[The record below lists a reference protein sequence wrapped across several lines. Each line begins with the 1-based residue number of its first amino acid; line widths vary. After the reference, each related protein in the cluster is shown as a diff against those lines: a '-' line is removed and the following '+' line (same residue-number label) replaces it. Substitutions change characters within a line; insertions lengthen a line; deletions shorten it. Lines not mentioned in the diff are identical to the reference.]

1 MNYQQTVGLTAL
13 GILFFAATAHAE
25 DCQIT
30 LSQPVVDYHE
40 MRRDNID
47 KTQQN
52 WHKMA
57 DRTLN
62 VNVYCP
68 QPQQMAVLLQ
78 GTAGDKGRFTF
89 GQPGGMAV
97 KIDEMTVD
105 GKNYTVG
112 KTVDQLNF
120 TPQSGTPSPF
130 YLRNNEAVI
139 AVDNN
144 QVPSGQQMNFRVT
157 LSPVLDD
164 NAFSRITDQTA
175 LESDL
180 TWTLLTK

>member
-1 MNYQQTVGLTAL
+1 
-13 GILFFAATAHAE
+13 
-25 DCQIT
+25 
-30 LSQPVVDYHE
+30 
-40 MRRDNID
+40 
-47 KTQQN
+47 
-52 WHKMA
+52 
-57 DRTLN
+57 
-62 VNVYCP
+62 
-68 QPQQMAVLLQ
+68 MAVLLQ

-89 GQPGGMAV
+89 GQSGGMAV
-97 KIDEMTVD
+97 KIDDMTID

-112 KTVDQLNF
+112 KTVDQLGF

-130 YLRNNEAVI
+130 YVRNNEAVI

-164 NAFSRITDQTA
+164 NAFSRITDQTV

-180 TWTLLTK
+180 TWTLLTR

>member
-47 KTQQN
+47 KPQQN

-89 GQPGGMAV
+89 GQSGGMAV

-130 YLRNNEAVI
+130 YVRNNEAVI

-164 NAFSRITDQTA
+164 SAFSRITDQTA

>member
-13 GILFFAATAHAE
+13 GILFFVATANAE
-25 DCQIT
+25 DCQIS

-89 GQPGGMAV
+89 GQSGGMAV
-97 KIDEMTVD
+97 KRSISSV
-105 GKNYTVG
+105 
-112 KTVDQLNF
+112 L
-120 TPQSGTPSPF
+120 
-130 YLRNNEAVI
+130 LRKAARLRRFMCVI
-139 AVDNN
+139 MKRLLRLMIIRCLQA
-144 QVPSGQQMNFRVT
+144 
-157 LSPVLDD
+157 
-164 NAFSRITDQTA
+164 SR
-175 LESDL
+175 
-180 TWTLLTK
+180 

>member
-13 GILFFAATAHAE
+13 GILFFVATANAE
-25 DCQIT
+25 DCQIS

-89 GQPGGMAV
+89 WLL
-97 KIDEMTVD
+97 
-105 GKNYTVG
+105 YT
-112 KTVDQLNF
+112 
-120 TPQSGTPSPF
+120 SPSP
-130 YLRNNEAVI
+130 R
-139 AVDNN
+139 D
-144 QVPSGQQMNFRVT
+144 
-157 LSPVLDD
+157 
-164 NAFSRITDQTA
+164 
-175 LESDL
+175 
-180 TWTLLTK
+180 

>member
-13 GILFFAATAHAE
+13 GILFFVATANAE
-25 DCQIT
+25 DCQIS

-68 QPQQMAVLLQ
+68 QPQQMAVLYRGRQAIKGASHSASL
-78 GTAGDKGRFTF
+78 AGWRLKS
-89 GQPGGMAV
+89 M
-97 KIDEMTVD
+97 I
-105 GKNYTVG
+105 
-112 KTVDQLNF
+112 
-120 TPQSGTPSPF
+120 
-130 YLRNNEAVI
+130 
-139 AVDNN
+139 
-144 QVPSGQQMNFRVT
+144 
-157 LSPVLDD
+157 
-164 NAFSRITDQTA
+164 
-175 LESDL
+175 
-180 TWTLLTK
+180 